1 MTTPIAN
8 VEREELLKIAEQYR
22 NQGYEVLIHPTIAD
36 LPDFLKNYRP
46 DLVVRRDNESVV
58 IEVKSRS
65 SLDSFSMQYLRHLAQ
80 IVEENPGWRFKLV
93 MRNPEEF
100 TYSPQAESS
109 LQAPEIQSQLQVA
122 RTLATEHPASALLY
136 SWSLA
141 EATLRLVAEHE
152 GLTLERVDPPYL
164 VKHLAT
170 EGVISRSEYQ
180 LLMNVFSLRN
190 AIAHG
195 FKTTQLKQESVHD
208 LINITEELLDSLNS
222 GQECQSHEN

>member
-22 NQGYEVLIHPTIAD
+22 NQGYEVSIHPSVEN

-46 DLVVRRDNESVV
+46 DLVVRRKNEAAV

-65 SLDSFSMQYLRHLAQ
+65 SLDSSSRQYLRHLAQ
-80 IVEENPGWRFKLV
+80 IIEENPGWQFKLV

-100 TYSPQAESS
+100 TYLSQAESS
-109 LQAPEIQSQLQVA
+109 LQAPDIQSQLQVVKK
-122 RTLATEHPASALLY
+122 LAIDHPESALLY
-136 SWSLA
+136 SWSLV

-170 EGVISRSEYQ
+170 EGVISRSQYQ

-195 FKTTQLKQESVHD
+195 FKTTQLKQESLHD
-208 LINITEELLDSLNS
+208 LINTTEQLLESLNYS
-222 GQECQSHEN
+222 HDCQSHEN

>member
-8 VEREELLKIAEQYR
+8 IEREELLKIAEEYR
-22 NQGYEVLIHPTIAD
+22 NQGYEVSIHPSVED

-46 DLVVRRDNESVV
+46 DLVARRGNEATV

-65 SLDSFSMQYLRHLAQ
+65 SLDSSSMQYLRHLAQ
-80 IVEENPGWRFKLV
+80 ILEKNPGWQFKLV

-100 TYSPQAESS
+100 TYSPQAEGS
-109 LQAPEIQSQLQVA
+109 LQAPEIQSQLQFA
-122 RTLATEHPASALLY
+122 KRLATEHPASALLY
-136 SWSLA
+136 SWSLV

-170 EGVISRSEYQ
+170 EGAISRSEYQ

-190 AIAHG
+190 AVAHG

-208 LINITEELLDSLNS
+208 LIQITKELLESLNS
-222 GQECQSHEN
+222 SHDCQSHEN